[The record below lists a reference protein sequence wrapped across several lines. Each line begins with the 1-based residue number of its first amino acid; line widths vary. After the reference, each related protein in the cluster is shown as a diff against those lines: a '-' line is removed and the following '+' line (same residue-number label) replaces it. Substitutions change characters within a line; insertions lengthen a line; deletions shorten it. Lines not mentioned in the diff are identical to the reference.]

1 MNNRRRG
8 NSPWI
13 APAPKRLFFYFFHKL
28 WKYSVFL
35 WIEVKRKQGRIVIT
49 LIKSV
54 EIRYIGTVLDGFV
67 FLIFPISLRL

>member
-1 MNNRRRG
+1 MD
-8 NSPWI
+8 SPC
-13 APAPKRLFFYFFHKL
+13 AEKVVFLFFHKL